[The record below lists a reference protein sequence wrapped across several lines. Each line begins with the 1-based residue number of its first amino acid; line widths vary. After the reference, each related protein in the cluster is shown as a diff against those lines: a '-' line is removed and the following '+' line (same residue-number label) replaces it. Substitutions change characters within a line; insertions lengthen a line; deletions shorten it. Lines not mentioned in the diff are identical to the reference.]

1 MLSPSSQL
9 DLSSFSRS
17 NNKKQKVV
25 PYNQEPLLGHKYI
38 STALDKLQSQF
49 TTGITLLV
57 WNETDNALTKAYKL
71 VQEGKKE
78 ELEKLRWSTFTKLQQ
93 YIYGL
98 WVNAWSLGQSHAT
111 KELNIVAKKDNAG
124 KPFEARFSGNAFLAT
139 FAKEDNENP
148 VPYPPTFGIPLS
160 KSDLNT
166 AIQQRSLKL
175 AKDVDDQTTAK
186 IQGYLLD
193 AVEKHDPKTG
203 ISDKEFNNLKKNIN
217 LALGRQAAKEAQRG
231 VPSQQELIDS
241 TDGRVYQ
248 RERVQT
254 RVAYPGVRYK
264 APDGTMMTAMPTGW
278 FSRANTIAAT
288 ELSAAYSLAR
298 LEAYQRAGVEEV
310 VWESVED
317 LRTCDICRDRNGSK
331 HLLVDILSSTRFASR
346 SIYDPKEYV
355 VPAHPNCRCYL
366 RPIQKEEKE
375 DSGRNPLA
383 KVVSIAAWATG
394 GVFALAKLYALLTVA
409 NKASRTVQQVK
420 QIAASETIQQVAE
433 QVIRQEVRESANQP
447 IAGPGVLQPNTSGV
461 IQVLVDGVDINNASV
476 TTLRRK
482 FGLTRT
488 QAISLRTSLLN
499 ERVNSLDELVNRK
512 IPGVTPKSIQKI
524 VAKAQNIVSF
534 DINSVVSLGD
544 LQSRL
549 ATVGIPE
556 GLATRIYE
564 EMQKKPFESMED
576 LTTRVKGIGKRRQEQ
591 LNKIVQV
598 VPPTKA
604 PSKQVVQQSLGDISG
619 TTTTPS
625 VNSTTSSSGITKQ
638 TTPPVFESVSP
649 IAPPSNTAKGK
660 TPQYSETQAFKA
672 RQVQDSLNIITTKLS
687 EYEGKTSLPNI
698 TTSPENLVGNV
709 EVSVGF
715 AKRNY
720 ADRFSPLT
728 EPYFDYV
735 RKNQATIQGQIR
747 RAKQS
752 ISKVESQL
760 RSAQY
765 TEQYQ
770 RDLQNQLQAL
780 DYLENSIGD
789 LAGEQKRILRD
800 QITTTR
806 ARVQDSLN
814 QLERTKA
821 YARELSSYKSRLEK
835 AESDFAS
842 LPRNERLWKA
852 ANPEEAASYDKT
864 TQAYKTIQREQKS
877 LTTGIQKYR
886 DSFTESIRS
895 LDKKSEQL
903 QQLEQEYDVAKQSIY
918 NNVQAIIEDN
928 LAKIA
933 VNVDLLEIANSSQ
946 ADRWLSSLVPQVTTT
961 EPGLVKDF
969 GKEVNSRTIGEF
981 RDYLIKTLKG
991 RIKESSDRIEQVLDY
1006 PQQTLQQFQRDR
1018 VNPELRSLQDT
1029 KNSLLKDT
1037 RLGKIADGLDNI
1049 SQNATQMLPNDSGV
1063 ISGYQAGRDNLVREL
1078 GYLRSEQYSVVEGV
1092 EQQAQSLSSRIDKD
1106 LEKID
1111 FEISLQGV
1119 PVVRTKEEIKDI
1131 LNQYQQ
1137 KVASQRKSVQLKV
1150 GSKVPDS
1157 LVNLNNDKLRRVEQL
1172 ATIDKQISDLQQQVA
1187 TVNLRI
1193 SSKGFDV
1200 IRTDEGLKA
1209 VLREEEKARY
1219 PRKQPP
1225 EPKQDLASIERLN
1238 KKIADL
1244 SQDRVSVQNQIEQI
1258 NIEIRR
1264 MSNFRRFLKL
1274 AQFNKPKLLGLPNIN
1289 ESRRICS
1296 YSWSK
1301 G

>member
-57 WNETDNALTKAYKL
+57 WNETDSALTKAYKL
-71 VQEGKKE
+71 VQEGNKE
-78 ELEKLRWSTFTKLQQ
+78 ELEKLRWTTFTKLQQ

-111 KELNIVAKKDNAG
+111 KELNIVAKKDNRG
-124 KPFEARFSGNAFLAT
+124 KPFKAEFSENTFLAT
-139 FAKEDNENP
+139 FANEDKSENP

-160 KSDLNT
+160 SSDLNT

-203 ISDKEFNNLKKNIN
+203 ISDRDFNNLKKNIN

-231 VPSQQELIDS
+231 IPSHQELIDS
-241 TDGRVYQ
+241 TGGRVYQ
-248 RERVQT
+248 RERIQT

-264 APDGTMMTAMPTGW
+264 APDGTMMTALPTGW

-298 LEAYQRAGVEEV
+298 LEAYQRAGIEEV
-310 VWESVED
+310 VWQSVED
-317 LRTCDICRDRNGSK
+317 LRVCDLCRERNGSR
-331 HLLVDILSSTRFASR
+331 HRLEDILSATRFANK
-346 SIYDPKEYV
+346 SIYDPREYIL
-355 VPAHPNCRCYL
+355 PSHPSCRCL
-366 RPIQKEEKE
+366 WECLQNKDKD
-375 DSGRNPLA
+375 DSGRIPLA

-409 NKASRTVQQVK
+409 NKASRTVQQIK

-433 QVIRQEVRESANQP
+433 QVIRQEVKEQANQP
-447 IAGPGVLQPNTSGV
+447 ISGPGVLQSNTSGV
-461 IQVLVDGVDINNASV
+461 LQVLVDGVDLNNASV

-482 FGLTRT
+482 FGLTKY

-524 VAKAQNIVSF
+524 VAKAQNVVSF

-549 ATVGIPE
+549 STVGIPQ

-564 EMQKKPFESMED
+564 EMQKRPFESMED
-576 LTTRVKGIGKRRQEQ
+576 LTTRVKGIGKKRQEQ
-591 LNKIVQV
+591 LNKIIQV
-598 VPPTKA
+598 APPTKA
-604 PSKQVVQQSLGDISG
+604 PSKQVVQQSLGGI
-619 TTTTPS
+619 TPPS
-625 VNSTTSSSGITKQ
+625 SPTSKPLGSSSTGITK
-638 TTPPVFESVSP
+638 PPVFESVSP
-649 IAPPSNTAKGK
+649 ITPPKSPGAKV
-660 TPQYSETQAFKA
+660 PQYSETQAFKA
-672 RQVQDSLNIITTKLS
+672 RQVQDSFNLINTTIAS
-687 EYEGKTSLPNI
+687 YEGKTQLPNI
-698 TTSPENLVGNV
+698 TTSPDSLVGNV

-735 RKNQATIQGQIR
+735 RKNQSTIQGQIR

-752 ISKVESQL
+752 ITKVESQL
-760 RSAQY
+760 RSAKY

-780 DYLENSIGD
+780 DNLENSLGD
-789 LAGEQKRILRD
+789 LAGEQKRVLRD
-800 QITTTR
+800 QITATR
-806 ARVQDSLN
+806 AKVRDSLN

-821 YARELSSYKSRLEK
+821 YARELDTYKARLSQ
-835 AESDFAS
+835 AEAEFAS
-842 LPRNERLWKA
+842 LPRNERLWKT

-864 TQAYKTIQREQKS
+864 TQAYKTIQKEQKG

-886 DSFTESIRS
+886 KNFESAVKD
-895 LDKKSEQL
+895 LDKKSEEL
-903 QQLEQEYDVAKQSIY
+903 LGLEQQYEIEKQSIY

-928 LAKIA
+928 LSKIA

-946 ADRWLSSLVPQVTTT
+946 ADRWLASLIPQVNAT

-991 RIKESSDRIEQVLDY
+991 RIKESSDRIEQVLDF
-1006 PQQTLQQFQRDR
+1006 PQQTLEQFQRDR

-1029 KNSLLKDT
+1029 KAKLLNDS

-1063 ISGYQAGRDNLVREL
+1063 ISGYQSGRDNLVREL

-1092 EQQAQSLSSRIDKD
+1092 EQQAQSLSDRISKD
-1106 LEKID
+1106 LGKVD

-1157 LVNLNNDKLRRVEQL
+1157 LVNLNNDKLRKVEQL
-1172 ATIDKQISDLQQQVA
+1172 ATIDKQISDIQQQVA

-1193 SSKGFDV
+1193 SSKGFDI
-1200 IRTDEGLKA
+1200 IRTDSGLKA

-1225 EPKQDLASIERLN
+1225 EPRQDLATIERLN
-1238 KKIADL
+1238 KKIAAL
-1244 SQDRVSVQNQIEQI
+1244 SNTRVSVQNQIEQI

-1274 AQFNKPKLLGLPNIN
+1274 AQFNKPKLLGLPKVN